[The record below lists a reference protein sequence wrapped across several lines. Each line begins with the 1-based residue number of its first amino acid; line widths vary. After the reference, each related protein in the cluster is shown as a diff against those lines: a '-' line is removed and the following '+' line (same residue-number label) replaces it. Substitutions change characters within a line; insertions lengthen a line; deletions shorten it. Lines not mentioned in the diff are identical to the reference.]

1 MEDVLIK
8 MIVHIVRGYK
18 LVKWTVSCDGKD
30 QGSKERS
37 VNNHG
42 ESIQLNLDIS
52 NTDIFNTIDISKWFV
67 SPNHLIFKLFS
78 LDILNTQISQTL

>member
-18 LVKWTVSCDGKD
+18 LVKWALSGDGKD

-37 VNNHG
+37 VNNHAG

-52 NTDIFNTIDISKWFV
+52 NTGILNTIDMSK
-67 SPNHLIFKLFS
+67 
-78 LDILNTQISQTL
+78 

>member
-1 MEDVLIK
+1 

-18 LVKWTVSCDGKD
+18 LVKWTLSGDGKD

-52 NTDIFNTIDISKWFV
+52 NTDILNTIDISK
-67 SPNHLIFKLFS
+67 
-78 LDILNTQISQTL
+78 

>member
-18 LVKWTVSCDGKD
+18 LVKWTVSGDGED

-52 NTDIFNTIDISKWFV
+52 NTEILNTIDMSK
-67 SPNHLIFKLFS
+67 
-78 LDILNTQISQTL
+78 